1 MPLNIYYL
9 AKAREDLEV
18 ILDFIAQD
26 SLQQAQDYL
35 QFLQTS
41 IVKLADFPK
50 LGVDCKR
57 KPIRRNCR
65 VLIIEDYLVFYQI
78 DEISQ
83 NIKIGRILH
92 QSVNYK
98 NAKLF

>member
-26 SLQQAQDYL
+26 NLQRAQDYL

-50 LGVDCKR
+50 LGVECKR
-57 KPIRRNCR
+57 KHIRRNCR
-65 VLIIEDYLVFYQI
+65 VLIIEEYLVFYQI
-78 DEISQ
+78 DETSQ
-83 NIKIGRILH
+83 NIKIGRVLH
-92 QSVNYK
+92 RSVNYQNRK
-98 NAKLF
+98 IF